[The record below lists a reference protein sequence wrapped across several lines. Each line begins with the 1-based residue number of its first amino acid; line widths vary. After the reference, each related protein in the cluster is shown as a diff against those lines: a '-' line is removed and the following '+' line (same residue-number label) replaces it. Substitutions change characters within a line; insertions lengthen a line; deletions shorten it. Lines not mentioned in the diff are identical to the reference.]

1 MLIAY
6 SKNKFIVLFII
17 IFGTLSFPIRCIPS
31 WAPLLRFVH
40 TRCRPECTL
49 PAYSMYVSCDVLWRS
64 ATKTMHRSASCVHA
78 SLDIRFMFNYV
89 LYNGITLIWSC
100 SRCGANVHLAVFT
113 CRTGLAFPSWIPGV
127 SVSECRLVVSPHV

>member
-49 PAYSMYVSCDVLWRS
+49 PAYSMYVSCDVLRRS

-100 SRCGANVHLAVFT
+100 SRCGANRSTWQFSRA
-113 CRTGLAFPSWIPGV
+113 GPGWRFQV
-127 SVSECRLVVSPHV
+127 GFLVCQFRSVVW